1 MKRFLK
7 RIGIIV
13 AVIVGIILVLFVIF
27 CVTHPNETKQVPEG
41 NATNHPSAPSSASQ
55 PETID
60 TVDRIVK
67 ETLGSD
73 VIETRFVDGTYYIL
87 MKVNGVDS
95 AFTIIASELNDA
107 LDGLSE
113 RINDSFSVDCVIFVV
128 DDTTHDSLLYATRNG
143 IDITSYM
150 N

>member
-60 TVDRIVK
+60 R
-67 ETLGSD
+67 
-73 VIETRFVDGTYYIL
+73 
-87 MKVNGVDS
+87 
-95 AFTIIASELNDA
+95 
-107 LDGLSE
+107 
-113 RINDSFSVDCVIFVV
+113 
-128 DDTTHDSLLYATRNG
+128 
-143 IDITSYM
+143 
-150 N
+150 

>member
-13 AVIVGIILVLFVIF
+13 AVIVGIILALFVIF

-55 PETID
+55 SETID

-73 VIETRFVDGTYYIL
+73 VIETRFEDDTYYIL

-107 LDGLSE
+107 LDGLSKE
-113 RINDSFSVDCVIFVV
+113 S
-128 DDTTHDSLLYATRNG
+128 TTRFLLIALSSLLMIRPT
-143 IDITSYM
+143 TVSYM
-150 N
+150 QHETELILPVT

>member
-1 MKRFLK
+1 M
-7 RIGIIV
+7 

-55 PETID
+55 SETID

-73 VIETRFVDGTYYIL
+73 VIETRFEDDTYYIL

-128 DDTTHDSLLYATRNG
+128 DDTDNVQ
-143 IDITSYM
+143 
-150 N
+150 